1 MHHQHFLNM
10 MKHHFLNL
18 CASMFHFHLCIFY
31 VHSLDVFEKK
41 NTMKDSVPKKTHF
54 EFGSV
59 VSD

>member
-1 MHHQHFLNM
+1 M